1 MLSDDDDDD
10 DDDDGGLCGDALADT
25 DSDEEP
31 QACDKVAVESSS
43 SSEDSSS
50 SESSSSSCSSAS
62 SPSPSTAARDA
73 QEVGAERRRC
83 DRQEAL
89 PLFKG
94 AMAKLKAAAAAAAS
108 GSERSTA
115 AGLALQAAAQL
126 ELFLRFLDGKA
137 VAAAEAEELHA
148 ACDLLDGGADVR
160 EALQG
165 LVASDA
171 PFDAKTA
178 LSALLSWRLRLFQ
191 QFDSEEHAF
200 RADEAFSSAAGQPV
214 SHGGRK
220 RLLTAAGPKR
230 PLF

>member
-10 DDDDGGLCGDALADT
+10 SLCGAALADT

-31 QACDKVAVESSS
+31 QACDEVAVESSS

-62 SPSPSTAARDA
+62 SPSPSSSTAARDA
-73 QEVGAERRRC
+73 QEAGEERRRC

-108 GSERSTA
+108 SGSEQSTA

-137 VAAAEAEELHA
+137 LAAAEAEELHA
-148 ACDLLDGGADVR
+148 ACDLLGGGGADVR

-178 LSALLSWRLRLFQ
+178 LSALLSWRVRLFQ

-200 RADEAFSSAAGQPV
+200 RADEAFSSAVGQPV

-220 RLLTAAGPKR
+220 RLLTPGPKR

>member
-1 MLSDDDDDD
+1 MLSDDDDD
-10 DDDDGGLCGDALADT
+10 GLCGAALADT

-31 QACDKVAVESSS
+31 QACDEVAVESSS
-43 SSEDSSS
+43 SSESS
-50 SESSSSSCSSAS
+50 SESSSSSSSGSSAS
-62 SPSPSTAARDA
+62 SPLPSTVARGA
-73 QEVGAERRRC
+73 QEAGEERRRC
-83 DRQEAL
+83 GRQEAL

-148 ACDLLDGGADVR
+148 ACDLLGGGAAVR
-160 EALQG
+160 EALPG
-165 LVASDA
+165 LVASDE
-171 PFDAKTA
+171 PFDAKTT

-191 QFDSEEHAF
+191 EFDSEEHAF
-200 RADEAFSSAAGQPV
+200 RADEASLSAVGQPV

-220 RLLTAAGPKR
+220 RLLTSGPKR